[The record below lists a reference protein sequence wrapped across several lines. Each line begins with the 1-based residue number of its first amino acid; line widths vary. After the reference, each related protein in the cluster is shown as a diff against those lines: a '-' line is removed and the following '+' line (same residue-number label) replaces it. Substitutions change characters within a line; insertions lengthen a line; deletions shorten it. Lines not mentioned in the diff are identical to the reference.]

1 MSVDGEAT
9 VHGRTDARESGPLRV
24 VLVDDQALVRAGFAM
39 VIDSQPDLT
48 VVGQAGDGAAG
59 LDIVR
64 QDEPDVVL
72 MDVRMPRIDGIEA
85 TQRIL
90 ALADEGT
97 IRPPK
102 IIVLTTFD
110 DDDYALRALRAGAS
124 GFLLK
129 DTLPEVLLESIRT
142 VVDGG
147 AVIAP
152 TTTRR
157 LLETRL
163 LPHLGAGDLPHSNPQ
178 SAASGTDATSAEGVA
193 PTLPGDGESASSEGS
208 ASALSEPGMQ
218 SNGSADASRRAG
230 ASRLDAADMRRL
242 ESLTQRET
250 EVLVLIATGLSN
262 TEIGE
267 RLFLAQ
273 PTVKTHVGRILMKL
287 EARDRVQAVV
297 FAYEAGLVGAG
308 D

>member
-1 MSVDGEAT
+1 MSADGGAT
-9 VHGRTDARESGPLRV
+9 VHGRTDAQESGPLRI

-59 LDIVR
+59 LDIVV
-64 QDEPDVVL
+64 QDQPDVVL

-90 ALADEGT
+90 ALADDGA

-102 IIVLTTFD
+102 TIVLTTFD

-163 LPHLGAGDLPHSNPQ
+163 LPHLGAGDPPHSAPQ
-178 SAASGTDATSAEGVA
+178 SEASETDATSAGGVA

-287 EARDRVQAVV
+287 ETRDRVQAVV

>member
-1 MSVDGEAT
+1 MSADGGAT
-9 VHGRTDARESGPLRV
+9 VHGRTDAQESGPLRI

-59 LDIVR
+59 LDIVG

-90 ALADEGT
+90 ALADDGA

-102 IIVLTTFD
+102 TIVLTTFD

-152 TTTRR
+152 TTTKR

-163 LPHLGAGDLPHSNPQ
+163 LPHLGAGDPPHSAPQ
-178 SAASGTDATSAEGVA
+178 SVASETDATSAGGVA

>member
-1 MSVDGEAT
+1 M
-9 VHGRTDARESGPLRV
+9 HGRTDARESGPLRV

-39 VIDSQPDLT
+39 VIDSQLDLT

-142 VVDGG
+142 GRRRWRRHRSHHHQTTARDT
-147 AVIAP
+147 AP
-152 TTTRR
+152 APPRR
-157 LLETRL
+157 GRSA
-163 LPHLGAGDLPHSNPQ
+163 PFGSAAGD
-178 SAASGTDATSAEGVA
+178 
-193 PTLPGDGESASSEGS
+193 PGNRYD
-208 ASALSEPGMQ
+208 
-218 SNGSADASRRAG
+218 
-230 ASRLDAADMRRL
+230 
-242 ESLTQRET
+242 
-250 EVLVLIATGLSN
+250 
-262 TEIGE
+262 IG
-267 RLFLAQ
+267 R
-273 PTVKTHVGRILMKL
+273 GRCAHP
-287 EARDRVQAVV
+287 ARGR
-297 FAYEAGLVGAG
+297 
-308 D
+308 

>member
-1 MSVDGEAT
+1 MSEN
-9 VHGRTDARESGPLRV
+9 TDAALRV
-24 VLVDDQALVRAGFAM
+24 VLVDDQSLVRAGFAM
-39 VIDSQPDLT
+39 VIDSQPDLS

-59 LDIVR
+59 VETIRTQQPDI
-64 QDEPDVVL
+64 VL
-72 MDVRMPRIDGIEA
+72 MDVRMPRVDGIDA
-85 TQRIL
+85 TEQIL
-90 ALADEGT
+90 ALADSGQ
-97 IRPPK
+97 IRTPK

-129 DTLPEVLLESIRT
+129 DTLPEVLLDSIRT

-157 LLETRL
+157 LLDNQL
-163 LPHLGAGDLPHSNPQ
+163 LPHLGGGDPAAMEAAGHGR
-178 SAASGTDATSAEGVA
+178 AGGH
-193 PTLPGDGESASSEGS
+193 
-208 ASALSEPGMQ
+208 
-218 SNGSADASRRAG
+218 GSADGGHGPVDPGGHGPSAGEHRAG
-230 ASRLDAADMRRL
+230 PASTPLLDDADARRL
-242 ESLTQRET
+242 ASLTPRER

-287 EARDRVQAVV
+287 EVRDRVQAVV
-297 FAYEAGLVGAG
+297 LAYEAGLVGPG
-308 D
+308 Q

>member
-9 VHGRTDARESGPLRV
+9 VHGRTDARERGPLRV

-178 SAASGTDATSAEGVA
+178 SAASGTDATSAEGVVPA
-193 PTLPGDGESASSEGS
+193 PLGDGEPASSEVGTSASSSRGS
-208 ASALSEPGMQ
+208 LNTAG
-218 SNGSADASRRAG
+218 ADVSQRAG
-230 ASRLDAADMRRL
+230 ASRLEAADRRRL

-250 EVLVLIATGLSN
+250 EVLILIATGLSN

-297 FAYEAGLVGAG
+297 FAYEAGLVGPG
-308 D
+308 H

>member
-1 MSVDGEAT
+1 MSEN
-9 VHGRTDARESGPLRV
+9 TDAVLRV
-24 VLVDDQALVRAGFAM
+24 VLVDDQSLVRAGFSM
-39 VIDSQPDLT
+39 VIDSQPDLR
-48 VVGQAGDGAAG
+48 VVGQAADGAAG
-59 LDIVR
+59 VETVRAEQPDI
-64 QDEPDVVL
+64 VL
-72 MDVRMPRIDGIEA
+72 MDVRMPRVDGIDA
-85 TQRIL
+85 TEQIL
-90 ALADEGT
+90 ALADSGR
-97 IRPPK
+97 IRTPK

-129 DTLPEVLLESIRT
+129 DTLPEVLLDSIRT

-157 LLETRL
+157 LLDNQL
-163 LPHLGAGDLPHSNPQ
+163 LPHLGGGGS
-178 SAASGTDATSAEGVA
+178 A
-193 PTLPGDGESASSEGS
+193 PTKP
-208 ASALSEPGMQ
+208 
-218 SNGSADASRRAG
+218 DASRPTEGHGPASDGNSPTGHNG
-230 ASRLDAADMRRL
+230 AMPTESNRVHTPLLDDADARRL
-242 ESLTQRET
+242 ASLTPRER

-297 FAYEAGLVGAG
+297 LAYEAGLVGPG
-308 D
+308 Q

>member
-1 MSVDGEAT
+1 MSDRDETRA
-9 VHGRTDARESGPLRV
+9 GPLCV

-48 VVGQAGDGAAG
+48 VVGQAGDGVAG
-59 LDIVR
+59 LDIVTR
-64 QDEPDVVL
+64 DEPDVVL
-72 MDVRMPRIDGIEA
+72 MDIRMPRVDGIEA

-90 ALADEGT
+90 ALADAGT
-97 IRPPK
+97 IRAPK

-110 DDDYALRALRAGAS
+110 DDEYALRALRAGAA

-129 DTLPEVLLESIRT
+129 DTLPEVLLDSIRT

-152 TTTRR
+152 TTTKR
-157 LLETRL
+157 LLDTRL
-163 LPHLGAGDLPHSNPQ
+163 LPHPGEEGSSHPGEISAGEAPATSGAGADFE
-178 SAASGTDATSAEGVA
+178 A
-193 PTLPGDGESASSEGS
+193 S
-208 ASALSEPGMQ
+208 ASAEVGGSRLSEVE
-218 SNGSADASRRAG
+218 A
-230 ASRLDAADMRRL
+230 RRL
-242 ESLTQRET
+242 ESLTPRER

-297 FAYEAGLVGAG
+297 LAYEAGLVGHG
-308 D
+308 R

>member
-1 MSVDGEAT
+1 MSADGGAT
-9 VHGRTDARESGPLRV
+9 VHGRTDAQESGPLRI

-59 LDIVR
+59 LDIVV
-64 QDEPDVVL
+64 QDQPDVVL

-90 ALADEGT
+90 ALADDGA

-102 IIVLTTFD
+102 TIVLTTFD

-163 LPHLGAGDLPHSNPQ
+163 LPHLGAGDPPHSAPQ
-178 SAASGTDATSAEGVA
+178 SEASETDATSAGGVA

>member
-1 MSVDGEAT
+1 
-9 VHGRTDARESGPLRV
+9 
-24 VLVDDQALVRAGFAM
+24 
-39 VIDSQPDLT
+39 
-48 VVGQAGDGAAG
+48 
-59 LDIVR
+59 
-64 QDEPDVVL
+64 
-72 MDVRMPRIDGIEA
+72 MPRIDGIEA

-178 SAASGTDATSAEGVA
+178 SAASGTDATSAEGVV

-262 TEIGE
+262 AEIGE

>member
-1 MSVDGEAT
+1 MNAEEAT
-9 VHGRTDARESGPLRV
+9 VHGRTEARGSRPLRI

-90 ALADEGT
+90 ALSDEGT

-152 TTTRR
+152 TTTKR

-163 LPHLGAGDLPHSNPQ
+163 LPHLDVGDPPHSDPQ
-178 SAASGTDATSAEGVA
+178 PATPETDATSAGGVA
-193 PTLPGDGESASSEGS
+193 PTLPEGGESASSEVS
-208 ASALSEPGMQ
+208 ASALSELGTL
-218 SNGSADASRRAG
+218 STAGADAPRAG

-287 EARDRVQAVV
+287 AARDRVQAVV
-297 FAYEAGLVGAG
+297 FAYEAGLVGPG
-308 D
+308 R

>member
-1 MSVDGEAT
+1 MNVEEAT
-9 VHGRTDARESGPLRV
+9 VHGQTEDRGNGPLRI

-59 LDIVR
+59 LDIVS
-64 QDEPDVVL
+64 QGEPDVVL

-152 TTTRR
+152 TTTKR

-163 LPHLGAGDLPHSNPQ
+163 LPHLDAGDPPRSDLKST
-178 SAASGTDATSAEGVA
+178 ATGTDATSAEGVA
-193 PTLPGDGESASSEGS
+193 PTQPGYGEPASSEVGTS
-208 ASALSEPGMQ
+208 APSGRGMLSTAG
-218 SNGSADASRRAG
+218 ADASLAD

-287 EARDRVQAVV
+287 AARDRVQAVV
-297 FAYEAGLVGAG
+297 FAYEAGLVGPG
-308 D
+308 G

>member
-1 MSVDGEAT
+1 MSADGGAT
-9 VHGRTDARESGPLRV
+9 VHGRTDSQESGPLRI

-59 LDIVR
+59 LDIVSR
-64 QDEPDVVL
+64 DEPDVVL

-90 ALADEGT
+90 ALADAGT

-110 DDDYALRALRAGAS
+110 DDDYALRALQAGAS

-163 LPHLGAGDLPHSNPQ
+163 LPHLGAGDPPHSAPQ
-178 SAASGTDATSAEGVA
+178 SEASETDATSAGGDA

-218 SNGSADASRRAG
+218 SNGSADVSGRAG
-230 ASRLDAADMRRL
+230 ASRLEAADRRRL

-287 EARDRVQAVV
+287 EAPDRVQAVV